1 MKIRYATENDI
12 KKAENIWRENF
23 TDSESEIRFY
33 FDELYKKE
41 NFLMLEDEEEQILAS
56 LHENPYTISI
66 NKKELPSFYIVGVAV
81 SPEYRGRGYMNQL
94 LAHSLK
100 NAAQSKDIVFLSP
113 INPEIYK
120 KAGFGYISG
129 LETYTLSMDTL
140 PNNKID
146 KKVKIKKAGE
156 YELSD
161 LVYIYEA
168 KMKRSFGY
176 LKRDEKYYSRIKKE
190 IENEGGSLYIFYLND
205 QPVAYVSMY
214 FREGEI
220 FVREFISLCVETS
233 NTIFAFIKS
242 FKEYYPSLVI
252 KSFRGSNINFLLSN
266 QLSIK
271 KSETPFIMGRI
282 LNVKN
287 ILSLLNIKGYEIKI
301 KIEDPFIESNNGIF
315 LLNTDGSVE
324 KIESDSWDLSMDISE
339 FCSLAMGYFSGEEL
353 LLDLEKIQTENIDAD
368 TLNKIF
374 PKRRFY
380 IQEYQ

>member
-120 KAGFGYISG
+120 KAGFGYMSG
-129 LETYTLSMDTL
+129 LETYTLSIDAL

-252 KSFRGSNINFLLSN
+252 KSFRGSNMDFLLSN

-353 LLDLEKIQTENIDAD
+353 LDLEKIQAENIDVD